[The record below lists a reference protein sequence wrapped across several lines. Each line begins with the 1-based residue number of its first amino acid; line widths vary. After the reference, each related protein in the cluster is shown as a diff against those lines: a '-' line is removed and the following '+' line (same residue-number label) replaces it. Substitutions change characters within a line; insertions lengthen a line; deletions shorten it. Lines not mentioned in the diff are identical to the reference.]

1 MNITD
6 LKSIVNHC
14 DVKPGVRVMVQI
26 RYADGSLEN
35 CDVETFQQFSDC
47 FVLNVNSDVR
57 PNNDNCDDE
66 R

>member
-14 DVKPGVRVMVQI
+14 DAKPGVRIMVQI

-47 FVLNVNSDVR
+47 FVLNINSDVK
-57 PNNDNCDDE
+57 PSENGKKKV
-66 R
+66 